1 MKGAESNI
9 IVIFYFSLVTEK
21 AVAAQLCDYLNGNE
35 GLFEEFQSAYNCYH
49 STETARVRVHNDILK
64 AVESL
69 LLDLSAAFD
78 TVDHT
83 ILVSRLTNRFGI
95 MDHALNWFRSY
106 LKLRKQFVF
115 VNGID
120 SSLKDLQYG
129 IPQGSV
135 LGPLLF
141 SLYTSPLGD
150 LARKHGIPFHLMQ
163 MIHSHYHYLSFKS
176 NCPEPY
182 I

>member
-106 LKLRKQFVF
+106 LKLRKQFVS

-150 LARKHGIPFHLMQ
+150 LARKHSIPFHLMQ